1 MSVKA
6 CLFDAYGTLFD
17 VYSVKQ
23 KCEEMYPDKGEQISI
38 EWREKQLEYAFLR
51 QILQKY
57 EPFDQ
62 ITEKA
67 LRAALDLHHPEYREE
82 DVNKLAAAYEELTP
96 YEETKQVLS
105 NLNADQAFIYSNGTS
120 GMLKPLLK
128 NNGMENLIGII
139 SADETRQYKPAPAA
153 YQYALEKLGLNK
165 QEVLFVS
172 SNQWDI
178 AGASSFGFQTAWIN
192 RKNEPVSKLGFP
204 PGQIYKNLIGLL
216 E

>member
-1 MSVKA
+1 MTIKA

-23 KCEEMYPDKGEQISI
+23 KCEDMYPEKGEQISLD
-38 EWREKQLEYAFLR
+38 WREKQLEYAFLR

-62 ITEKA
+62 ITERA
-67 LRAALDLHHPEYREE
+67 LRAALDLHQPDYQEE
-82 DVNKLAAAYEELTP
+82 DVKKLTAAYEELTP

-105 NLNADQAFIYSNGTS
+105 DLDVDQVFIYSNGTS
-120 GMLKPLLK
+120 GMLEPLLK
-128 NNGMENLIGII
+128 NNGMESLIGII
-139 SADETRQYKPAPAA
+139 SADEAKQYKPAPAA

-165 QEVLFVS
+165 KEVLFVS

-192 RKNEPVSKLGFP
+192 RKEEPVSQLGFEP
-204 PGQIYKNLIGLL
+204 DKICSDLNGLL
-216 E
+216 